1 MTNLKINAEWEMI
14 KVKVKRKYRDLTDA
28 DLAYTPGQ
36 EDELVTRLMKAIQKD
51 RTYVEFMLK
60 KMLLNMDTNRL

>member
-36 EDELVTRLMKAIQKD
+36 EEELVTRLMKAIQKD

>member
-1 MTNLKINAEWEMI
+1 MTNIKINAEWEMI

>member
-28 DLAYTPGQ
+28 DLAFIPGQ
-36 EDELVTRLMKAIQKD
+36 EEELVTRLMKAIQKD

-60 KMLLNMDTNRL
+60 KMLINMDTNRL

>member
-1 MTNLKINAEWEMI
+1 MTNIKINAEWEMI

-36 EDELVTRLMKAIQKD
+36 EEELITRLMKAIRKD

>member
-28 DLAYTPGQ
+28 DLAFTPGQ
-36 EDELVTRLMKAIQKD
+36 EEELVTRLMKAIQKD

>member
-1 MTNLKINAEWEMI
+1 MTSIKINAEWEMI

-28 DLAYTPGQ
+28 DLAFIPGQ
-36 EDELVTRLMKAIQKD
+36 EEELVTRLMKAIQKD

>member
-28 DLAYTPGQ
+28 DLAFIPGQ
-36 EDELVTRLMKAIQKD
+36 EEELVTRLMKAIQKD